1 MVDVPVFS
9 LETREDILKGI
20 GISRSMLDYYNIQLS
35 GSHPF
40 FPRFEEADI
49 LGKDVQ
55 LQF

>member
-1 MVDVPVFS
+1 
-9 LETREDILKGI
+9 
-20 GISRSMLDYYNIQLS
+20 MLDYYNIQLS